1 MTRGNKRATSGLNP
15 RHGCGLLLKFFGNF
29 LGTIGIFK
37 EKCSYAAP
45 LHPIN
50 PSFWRTSPQK
60 STHLPSKCDVI
71 PYTSSLARFVF
82 STFFPFTQNF
92 VQPYSCSTFNTP
104 SDSRPHSPQMSSAVH
119 TPIACETSTK
129 NASQVGG
136 VVRFWCHSHH
146 RWRVPGA
153 HCLQNFSPIRARTRA
168 LERFSDMKGWFVPS
182 PEIHKTFFCSFSLR
196 NAPNVDVLVFIRF
209 RIARWALLSQSPSC
223 GSYGETRENRKIL
236 KIAVSCG
243 SCSDSYCSFFVGLVL
258 LHRE

>member
-1 MTRGNKRATSGLNP
+1 MNIKINTKRLLMTRGIKRAIYGLNP

-136 VVRFWCHSHH
+136 VVRF
-146 RWRVPGA
+146 
-153 HCLQNFSPIRARTRA
+153 
-168 LERFSDMKGWFVPS
+168 
-182 PEIHKTFFCSFSLR
+182 
-196 NAPNVDVLVFIRF
+196 
-209 RIARWALLSQSPSC
+209 
-223 GSYGETRENRKIL
+223 
-236 KIAVSCG
+236 
-243 SCSDSYCSFFVGLVL
+243 
-258 LHRE
+258 

>member
-1 MTRGNKRATSGLNP
+1 MTRGIKRAIYGLNP

-50 PSFWRTSPQK
+50 SIFWRTSPQK

-92 VQPYSCSTFNTP
+92 FHFYSCLTFNTP
-104 SDSRPHSPQMSSAVH
+104 FDSRPWAPQMSSAVH

-182 PEIHKTFFCSFSLR
+182 PEIPKTFFCSFSLR
-196 NAPNVDVLVFIRF
+196 NAPNVDVLEFIGF
-209 RIARWALLSQSPSC
+209 RIVRWALLSQSPSC
-223 GSYGETRENRKIL
+223 GSYGEIRENPKIL

-243 SCSDSYCSFFVGLVL
+243 SCSDAYCSFFVGLVL
-258 LHRE
+258 LHRG